1 MFYFHK
7 IKTVILIF
15 ILSLSWNPCLF
26 AAEGGGV
33 LSEGRTYSLSDLY
46 GIALKTSE
54 EIRISE
60 KSLSIAEITK
70 EKAFSVLI
78 PGVYAFGD
86 YTRYTE
92 KKSFDDALFQ
102 PEWAVSY
109 GLKASQ
115 SFTLNGKELTAFR
128 MAENN
133 IEKNKYDLFSV
144 KEDYLFRLASAYYDV
159 LKSMKAVEIAQAN
172 VERLEKHRQSVSA
185 RLRLEEVAKTA
196 LYRAEAELS
205 QSRTGLISAK
215 NNLKLAKTVLSRI
228 VGLPGLYEIREPG
241 AKEHFLADTDLE
253 ALKAE
258 ALANRAEIKS
268 LQMQEKV
275 SDNMVEIS
283 RGAYWPAVSVE
294 GTYLKMDQDPSSP
307 HKDSMSL
314 GLKLSFSLFDG
325 GLREAGV
332 RESLEQKEQV
342 RLSLENLSKQIAVQ
356 IEQVYLELMTHQS
369 ILKSLADQLEFA
381 KENYNAVTKQ
391 FQYGLADS
399 VDVMDANTL
408 LVTSEKQLSESGY
421 GFQLAFL
428 KLERAKGTFLKKILE
443 NKE

>member
-1 MFYFHK
+1 MFYK
-7 IKTVILIF
+7 IKIVSLIF
-15 ILSLSWNPCLF
+15 ILSLSYRHCLF
-26 AAEGGGV
+26 AAEAGGV

-60 KSLSIAEITK
+60 KSLSIAELTK
-70 EKAFSVLI
+70 DKAFSVLI

-86 YTRYTE
+86 YTKYTE
-92 KKSFDDALFQ
+92 KKNFDDALFQ

-133 IEKNKYDLFSV
+133 IEKNKYDLYAV

-159 LKSMKAVEIAQAN
+159 LKSKKAVEITEAN
-172 VERLEKHRQSVSA
+172 VERLEKHRQAVSV

-196 LYRAEAELS
+196 LFRAEAELS
-205 QSRTGLISAK
+205 QSRTDRISAK
-215 NNLKLAKTVLSRI
+215 NNLKLAKTVLARI
-228 VGLPGLYEIREPG
+228 VGLPGLYEIREPDP
-241 AKEHFLADTDLE
+241 KENFLADADLE
-253 ALKAE
+253 ALKTE

-283 RGAYWPAVSVE
+283 RGAYWPTVSVE
-294 GTYLKMDQDPSSP
+294 GTYLKMDQDPSSQY
-307 HKDSMSL
+307 KDSISL
-314 GLKLSFSLFDG
+314 GLKLNFSLFDG
-325 GLREAGV
+325 GLRDAGV
-332 RESLEQKEQV
+332 RESLEQKEQM
-342 RLSLENLSKQIAVQ
+342 RLSIENLSKQIAVE

-381 KENYNAVTKQ
+381 KENYNAVTRQ

-399 VDVMDANTL
+399 VEVMDANTL
-408 LVTSEKQLSESGY
+408 LVTSQKQLSESGY

-428 KLERAKGTFLKKILE
+428 KLERAKGTFLKKVIE
-443 NKE
+443 